1 MNIRCFPNA
10 LKNSRRCRGVL
21 DIKNTDGSHV
31 AKTGFGNFH
40 FTLNQDNIWCLVTNV
55 SMGPQGGFKA
65 QCFSFEKIGTTAISS
80 NRP

>member
-40 FTLNQDNIWCLVTNV
+40 FTLNQDKGMKKNFFCLSFVPFV
-55 SMGPQGGFKA
+55 SFVVK
-65 QCFSFEKIGTTAISS
+65 
-80 NRP
+80 